1 MLSPLLAL
9 LIQAVPAESPSKAAT
24 IPRIESAVTIDGVLD
39 EPAWRDAARLGGFRQ
54 YMPVDGRPAEERT
67 EVLVWYSATAI
78 HFGIVAHAR
87 DASTIRATVADRDD
101 IGRDDRVTIFLDTFD
116 DRRRAFLFAVN
127 PLGAQADGVHTE
139 GSAAAGRM
147 FGGGADYS
155 PDFHFDS
162 RGTLTDSGYVVE
174 VRIPFKSLRYPT
186 GDAHRWGLQI
196 KREIPSSGYEDTWTD
211 VRRAGASFLAQ
222 AGHID
227 GLRDLER
234 GVVTELQPFV
244 TATSSGLRSIET
256 GRFERDGPE
265 LDGGAN
271 LRLGFTQF
279 ALDATLNPD
288 FSQVE
293 SDAGLVT
300 VNERFALFVSEK
312 RPFFLEGIELFS
324 TPNQLVYTRRIVDPL
339 VGGKITG
346 KLGAWTLAHLTA
358 LDERPGDD
366 ALANVTR
373 VRRDLA
379 GSSTAGVTL
388 TSREG
393 GGAFNRVVAADTR
406 LVFRRL
412 YFFEAQLGGS
422 WTGDDVLATRSAPI
436 WKLELDRTGRA
447 WGFNYSIDGTG
458 DGFQAQLGFVP
469 RNGITTAHAF
479 NRLSWYGARGALLES
494 FTTFFGPSYV
504 WRYGELGREGAIEGE
519 ENINLTARF
528 RGGWELTGS
537 IGRSFYELDPQDYS
551 LYTVERSGGAV
562 EPYVP
567 PSRISGLVSPTIGIE
582 TPIWQRAN
590 ASFDISRGSV
600 PIFLEGSEGRE
611 TRATLSVAL
620 RPTAMVRIA
629 GSAVMSRIERERDG
643 SEFARVLIPR
653 LRVEYQP
660 VRALFFRAIGE
671 YRSERVAALRDAR
684 TGEPLSIAGTPM
696 LGEEGGDLRGEW
708 LISYQPTPG
717 TVAFAGYTSTHRSPL
732 ADRWTGFEREIDG
745 FFVKLAYQFRR

>member
-1 MLSPLLAL
+1 MLPLLAFL
-9 LIQAVPAESPSKAAT
+9 LQAASPVSSQSAT
-24 IPRIESAVTIDGVLD
+24 IPRVDTTVTIDGVLD
-39 EPAWRDAARLGGFRQ
+39 EPAWRDAARLTGFRQ

-67 EVLVWYSATAI
+67 EVLVWYSPGAI

-87 DASTIRATVADRDD
+87 NPGAIRATVADRDD
-101 IGRDDRVTIFLDTFD
+101 IDRDDRVTIYLDTFD

-127 PLGAQADGVHTE
+127 PLGVQADGVHTE

-147 FGGGADYS
+147 FGGGADMS
-155 PDFHFDS
+155 PDFFFDS

-174 VRIPFKSLRYPT
+174 VRIPFKSLRYPS

-196 KREIPSSGYEDTWTD
+196 VREIPASGYEDTWTD

-244 TATSSGLRSIET
+244 TATSSGVRSFES
-256 GRFERDGPE
+256 GRFERDDPE

-324 TPNQLVYTRRIVDPL
+324 TPNQLVYTRQIVDPL

-346 KLGAWTLAHLTA
+346 KLGAWSIAHLTA

-366 ALANVTR
+366 ALANITR

-379 GSSTAGVTL
+379 GSSTAGVTI

-393 GGAFNRVVAADTR
+393 GGAFNRVLAADTR

-422 WTGDDVLATRSAPI
+422 WTGADDFATRSAPV
-436 WKLELDRTGRA
+436 WKLEVDRTGRA
-447 WGFNYSIDGTG
+447 WGFNYSINTIG
-458 DGFQAQLGFVP
+458 DDFRAHLGFVP
-469 RNGITTAHAF
+469 RTGITRARAF

-494 FTTFFGPSYV
+494 FTAFFGPDYV
-504 WRYGELGREGAIEGE
+504 WRDAELSRDGAIEGE
-519 ENINLTARF
+519 ENVNLTARF
-528 RGGWELTGS
+528 RGGWELTGRL
-537 IGRSFYELDPQDYS
+537 GRSFYELDPGDYIE
-551 LYTVERSGGAV
+551 YTVERSGGAV
-562 EPYVP
+562 EPYAP
-567 PSRISGLVSPTIGIE
+567 PSRISGLFAPTIGIE

-590 ASFDISRGSV
+590 ASFDLSHGAV
-600 PIFLEGSEGRE
+600 PIFIEGSEGRE
-611 TRATLSVAL
+611 TRASLSVAL
-620 RPTAMVRIA
+620 RPTANVRIEA
-629 GSAVMSRIERERDG
+629 NGVMSRIERERDG

-660 VRALFFRAIGE
+660 MRGLFFRAIGE
-671 YRSERVAALRDAR
+671 YRSEQIAALRDAR
-684 TGEPLSIAGTPM
+684 TGEPLSIGGVVAGPQ
-696 LGEEGGDLRGEW
+696 EFGDLRGEW

-717 TVAFAGYTSTHRSPL
+717 TVAFAGYTSIHRSPL
-732 ADRWTGFEREIDG
+732 ADRWTGFEREVDG
-745 FFVKLAYQFRR
+745 FFVKLAYQFRK

>member
-1 MLSPLLAL
+1 MLLPLFALAL
-9 LIQAVPAESPSKAAT
+9 QATAPDSSSSVT
-24 IPRIESAVTIDGVLD
+24 IPRIETTVAIDGVLD
-39 EPAWRDAARLGGFRQ
+39 EPAWRDAARLAGFRQ

-67 EVLVWYSATAI
+67 EVLVWYSPTAI

-87 DASTIRATVADRDD
+87 DVASIRATVADRDD
-101 IGRDDRVTIFLDTFD
+101 IGRDDRVTIYLDTFD

-155 PDFHFDS
+155 PDFLFDS
-162 RGTLTDSGYVVE
+162 RGMLTDSGYVVE
-174 VRIPFKSLRYPT
+174 VRIPFKSLRYPV
-186 GDAHRWGLQI
+186 GDARRWGLQI
-196 KREIPSSGYEDTWTD
+196 KREIPASGYEDTWTD

-234 GVVTELQPFV
+234 GVVIETQPFV
-244 TATSSGLRSIET
+244 TAASNGRRSLP
-256 GRFERDGPE
+256 GDRFDRGDLD

-324 TPNQLVYTRRIVDPL
+324 TPNQLVYTRQIVDPL

-346 KLGAWTLAHLTA
+346 KLGAWTIAHLTA
-358 LDERPGDD
+358 IDERIGDD
-366 ALANVTR
+366 LLANVTR

-388 TSREG
+388 TSQEG
-393 GGAFNRVVAADTR
+393 DGSFNRVLAADTR
-406 LVFRRL
+406 LVFARL

-422 WTGDDVLATRSAPI
+422 WTGADGAATAAAPI
-436 WKLELDRTGRA
+436 WKLELDRTGRS
-447 WGFNYSIDGTG
+447 WGFNYSINSTG
-458 DGFQAQLGFVP
+458 EDFRAMLGFVP
-469 RNGITTAHAF
+469 RPGVTSVRAF

-494 FTTFFGPSYV
+494 VTAFLGPGYV
-504 WRYGELGREGAIEGE
+504 WRYGDLGRDGPIEGE
-519 ENINLTARF
+519 ESINLTARF
-528 RGGWELTGS
+528 RGGWELTGR
-537 IGRSFYELDPQDYS
+537 IGRSFYELDPAAYAA
-551 LYTVERSGGAV
+551 YTVERSGGV
-562 EPYVP
+562 IEPYAP
-567 PSRISGLVSPTIGIE
+567 PSRLAGLFQPSIGIE
-582 TPIWQRAN
+582 SPIWQRAN
-590 ASFDISRGSV
+590 ASFDISRGAV
-600 PIFLEGSEGRE
+600 PIFVEGSEGLE
-611 TRATLSVAL
+611 TRASLSVSL
-620 RPTAMVRIA
+620 RPTAVVRVE
-629 GSAVMSRIERERDG
+629 GNAVMSRIERERDG
-643 SEFARVLIPR
+643 SEFARVLLPR

-660 VRALFFRAIGE
+660 TRALFFRAIGE
-671 YRSERVAALRDAR
+671 YRSQHIASLRDAR
-684 TGEPLSIAGTPM
+684 TGEPLSIGGSPIGAT
-696 LGEEGGDLRGEW
+696 EGGALRGEW

-717 TVAFAGYTSTHRSPL
+717 TVAFAGYASSHRAPL
-732 ADRWTGFEREIDG
+732 AERWRSFDRMSDG